1 MSDNPKTIKFEIVT
15 PERIV
20 LKEQVLQVSVPTQ
33 SGEITILP
41 NHIPLVSVLIPGVLE
56 LKKIS
61 GETEIISVSGGFL
74 EVMKDKIVILA
85 DTAERAFEL
94 DEERIEEAKKKA
106 EEMKKW
112 KDIDA
117 VQFAEVNALIEKQ
130 MARSK
135 AVKRW
140 RNLKNINQAM
150 K

>member
-1 MSDNPKTIKFEIVT
+1 MSTDKKTIKFELVT
-15 PERIV
+15 PERVV
-20 LKEQVLQVSVPTQ
+20 LKEEVLQVTMPTQ

-41 NHIPLVSVLIPGVLE
+41 DHIPLVSILSPGVLE
-56 LKKIS
+56 LKKAD
-61 GETEIISVSGGFL
+61 GENEVISVSGGFV
-74 EVMKDKIVILA
+74 EVLKNKIVVLA
-85 DTAERAFEL
+85 DTAELAVEL

-117 VQFAEVNALIEKQ
+117 VQFAEISGLIEKQ
-130 MARSK
+130 LARSK

-140 RNLKNINQAM
+140 RNLKNV

>member
-1 MSDNPKTIKFEIVT
+1 MATDKKTIKFEIVT

-20 LKEQVLQVSVPTQ
+20 LKEEALQVTIPTQ

-41 NHIPLVSVLIPGVLE
+41 DHIPLVSILSPGVIE
-56 LKKIS
+56 LKKS
-61 GETEIISVSGGFL
+61 TGENEVISVSGGFV
-74 EVMKDKIVILA
+74 EVLKNKIVILA
-85 DTAERAFEL
+85 DTAELAVEL
-94 DEERIEEAKKKA
+94 DEQRIEEARQKA

-117 VQFAEVNALIEKQ
+117 VQFAEISGLIEKQ
-130 MARSK
+130 LARSK

-140 RNLKNINQAM
+140 RNLKNI

>member
-1 MSDNPKTIKFEIVT
+1 MASDKKTIKFEIVT

-20 LKEQVLQVSVPTQ
+20 LKEEALQVTIPTQ

-41 NHIPLVSVLIPGVLE
+41 DHIPLVSILSPGVIE
-56 LKKIS
+56 LKKS
-61 GETEIISVSGGFL
+61 TGENEVISVSGGFV
-74 EVMKDKIVILA
+74 EVLKNKIVILA
-85 DTAERAFEL
+85 DTAELAVEL
-94 DEERIEEAKKKA
+94 DEKRIEEARQKA

-117 VQFAEVNALIEKQ
+117 IQFAEISGLIEKQ
-130 MARSK
+130 LARSK

-140 RNLKNINQAM
+140 RNLRNI

>member
-1 MSDNPKTIKFEIVT
+1 MSTDKKTIKFEIVT

-20 LKEQVLQVSVPTQ
+20 LKEEVLQASVPTQ
-33 SGEITILP
+33 SGEITVLP
-41 NHIPLVSVLIPGVLE
+41 DHIPLVAILRTGVIE

-61 GETEIISVSGGFL
+61 GENEVISVSGGFV
-74 EVMKDKIVILA
+74 EVMKNKIVILA
-85 DTAERAFEL
+85 DTAELAVEL
-94 DEERIEEAKKKA
+94 DEARIEEAKKKA

-117 VQFAEVNALIEKQ
+117 AQFAEISGLIEKQ
-130 MARSK
+130 LARSK

-140 RNLKNINQAM
+140 RNLNNI